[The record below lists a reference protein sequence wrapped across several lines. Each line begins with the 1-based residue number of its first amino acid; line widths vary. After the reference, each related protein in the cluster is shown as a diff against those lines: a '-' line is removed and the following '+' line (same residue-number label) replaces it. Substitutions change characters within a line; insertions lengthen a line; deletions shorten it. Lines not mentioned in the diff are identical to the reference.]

1 MELDYV
7 KLKDIKPALTGYI
20 NESQILLKR
29 SAPPDEEAVH
39 DIRVL
44 MKKAR
49 ATARLLSSQIDDE
62 LFIKE
67 NIAYREIGK
76 FMASNRET
84 SVQRRT
90 LKLLKKENKDL
101 FKRLS
106 ENDKVQMLLTKPEAD
121 PSADEAEKFKVE
133 QINELLNKAAYRLRF
148 YTLDKLNPQMLLK
161 ELEKSYIIAAGN
173 YLKCRINPKPTDLHE
188 FRKRSKDFL
197 YQLYYF
203 RSLNP
208 SVTKDLEKKLDT
220 LTQNLGKYNDLSQII
235 RMLDYNSATSV
246 NTQAID
252 ELIVVIRD
260 KQDEYLSEVW
270 PLGYKIFCPGQKLI
284 NILGFRLLVI

>member
-7 KLKDIKPALTGYI
+7 KLKDIKPALAECL
-20 NESQILLKR
+20 NESQVLLKR

-76 FMASNRET
+76 LMASSRET

-90 LKLLKKENKDL
+90 LKLLKKENRDL

-106 ENDKVQMLLTKPEAD
+106 ENEKVQQLLRKPEQE
-121 PSADEAEKFKVE
+121 PVADEDEKLRVE
-133 QINELLNKAAYRLRF
+133 KIIELLNKAAYRLRF

-161 ELEKSYIIAAGN
+161 ELEKSYIVAADN

-208 SVTKDLEKKLDT
+208 SVTKDLEKKLDS

-235 RMLDYNSATSV
+235 RLLDYNPAAPV
-246 NTQAID
+246 NSPAID

-270 PLGYKIFCPGQKLI
+270 PLGYKIFCPGQNLI
-284 NILGFRLLVI
+284 NVLGFRLLVI

>member
-1 MELDYV
+1 MELDFV
-7 KLKDIKPALTGYI
+7 KLKDIKPALAGYI
-20 NESQILLKR
+20 NESQVLLKR

-39 DIRVL
+39 DIRVF

-67 NIAYREIGK
+67 NVAYREIGK
-76 FMASNRET
+76 LMASSRET

-106 ENDKVQMLLTKPEAD
+106 ENEKVQLLLKKHEQELVV
-121 PSADEAEKFKVE
+121 DEAEKFKVE

-161 ELEKSYIIAAGN
+161 ELEKSYIIAADN
-173 YLKCRINPKPTDLHE
+173 YLKCRINTKSTALHE

-235 RMLDYNSATSV
+235 RMLDYNPAAPVNSPAT
-246 NTQAID
+246 D
-252 ELIVVIRD
+252 ELIVVIKD

-270 PLGYKIFCPGQKLI
+270 PLGYKIFCPGQNLI
-284 NILGFRLLVI
+284 NVLGFRLLVI

>member
-7 KLKDIKPALTGYI
+7 KLKDIKPALAGYI
-20 NESQILLKR
+20 SESQKLLNR
-29 SAPPDEEAVH
+29 SAVPDEEAVH

-49 ATARLLSSQIDDE
+49 ATARLLSSQVDDE

-67 NIAYREIGK
+67 NVAYREIGRM
-76 FMASNRET
+76 MASSRET

-101 FKRLS
+101 FSGLS
-106 ENDKVQMLLTKPEAD
+106 ENEKVQMLLNKPEQEPLQD
-121 PSADEAEKFKVE
+121 VDEQLRIG
-133 QINELLNKAAYRLRF
+133 QINELLNKAAFRLRF
-148 YTLDKLNPQMLLK
+148 YTLDKLNPQLLLK
-161 ELEKSYIIAAGN
+161 ELEKTYIITAEK
-173 YLKCRINPKPTDLHE
+173 YLKCRINPKPADLHE

-197 YQLYYF
+197 YQLYFF
-203 RSLNP
+203 RPLNP
-208 SVTKDLEKKLDT
+208 ITIKDLEKKLDI
-220 LTQNLGKYNDLSQII
+220 LTQNLGKYNDLTQII
-235 RMLDYNSATSV
+235 RLLDYKPATSD
-246 NTQAID
+246 NPSAID
-252 ELIVVIRD
+252 ELIVVIKD

-270 PLGYKIFCPGQKLI
+270 PLAYKIFCPGQKLI

>member
-106 ENDKVQMLLTKPEAD
+106 ENEKVQMLLTKPEAD

-246 NTQAID
+246 NTPAID